1 MIRRDFLKLAP
12 AAALPLM
19 AQAPV
24 VFPMG
29 YNTYCLRALRFT
41 DSQHLDFAAAQKLD
55 AIFLQDSVDPL
66 AQDPA
71 HWKEVRAKAADLK
84 LHLESGG
91 AGILPKSPDQIDASI
106 ATLRKN
112 IVRAQ
117 ALGSPIVRAVIA
129 SDRAALPKGVPP
141 EAHLE
146 TVLKILKAVR
156 QQVLD
161 AHVKIAME
169 VHKDFSAWEHR
180 QLIETAGPEMV
191 GSYLDT
197 GNPVFMMEDPL
208 TTVEE
213 LGRYAVTLHLRDS
226 VVYETK
232 RGIAV
237 QWVPLGEG
245 VVDFGQILARAR
257 ELCPQVHVFIKPITG
272 RPPVILPIYE
282 TGFWKDYQRT
292 RARDLARFLKL
303 AREGRPYEGHVV
315 IEDLQNQAV
324 PPHFVE
330 AVKYQQREHMERS
343 IAYGKEKLNLG
354 RRWRAL

>member
-1 MIRRDFLKLAP
+1 MIRRRDVLKL
-12 AAALPLM
+12 AALPLA
-19 AQAPV
+19 AQSPAP
-24 VFPMG
+24 FPMG
-29 YNTYCLRALRFT
+29 YNTYCLRALRWT
-41 DSQHLDFAAAQKLD
+41 DAQHLEFASAQKLD
-55 AIFLQDSVDPL
+55 AIFLQDSLDPL

-91 AGILPKSPDQIDASI
+91 GGILPKTVDQIDASI

-117 ALGSPIVRAVIA
+117 ALGSPVVRAVIA
-129 SDRAALPKGVPP
+129 SDRASLPKDGPP
-141 EAHLE
+141 EKHLE
-146 TVLKILKAVR
+146 TILKMLKAVR

-161 AHVKIAME
+161 ANVKIAIE
-169 VHKDFSAWEHR
+169 VHKDFNAWEHR
-180 QLIETAGPEMV
+180 QLIETAGRDFV

-245 VVDFGQILARAR
+245 VVDFPAILARAR
-257 ELCPQVHVFIKPITG
+257 ELCPQVHVYIKPITG
-272 RPPVILPIYE
+272 RPPAILPIYE

-292 RARDLARFLKL
+292 RASDLARFLKL
-303 AREGRPYEGHVV
+303 ARDGHPYEGHVV
-315 IEDLQNQAV
+315 IEDLQNRQV
-324 PPHFVE
+324 PPQFVD

-343 IAYGKEKLNLG
+343 ITYGKQRLNLG
-354 RRWRAL
+354 RRWRG

>member
-1 MIRRDFLKLAP
+1 MNRRDFLLASATVP
-12 AAALPLM
+12 VSF
-19 AQAPV
+19 AQTGTP
-24 VFPMG
+24 FPMG
-29 YNTYCLRALRFT
+29 YNTYCLRALRWT
-41 DSQHLDFAAAQKLD
+41 DAQHLEFAAAQKLD

-66 AQDPA
+66 SQDPA
-71 HWKEVRAKAADLK
+71 HWKEVRAKAGQLG

-91 AGILPKSPDQIDASI
+91 AGMLPKSLDQIDASI

-112 IVRAQ
+112 VIRAQ
-117 ALGSPIVRAVIA
+117 ALGSPIVRGVIA
-129 SDRAALPKGVPP
+129 SDRASLPKGVPP

-146 TVLKILKAVR
+146 TILKILKAVR
-156 QQVLD
+156 TQVLD
-161 AHVKIAME
+161 AQVKIAIE
-169 VHKDFSAWEHR
+169 VHKDFSAWEFR
-180 QLIETAGPEMV
+180 ELVEAAGTDFV
-191 GSYLDT
+191 GIYLDT

-232 RGIAV
+232 RGIVV

-245 VVDFGQILARAR
+245 VVDFPQILARAR
-257 ELCPQVHVFIKPITG
+257 ELCPKVHVYIKPITG
-272 RPPVILPIYE
+272 RPPAILPIYE
-282 TGFWKDYQRT
+282 TGFWKDYQRV

-315 IEDLQNQAV
+315 IEDLQNQTV

-343 IAYGKEKLNLG
+343 IAYGKQQLG
-354 RRWRAL
+354 LGERWRRA

>member
-1 MIRRDFLKLAP
+1 MIRRDFLKLAS
-12 AAALPLM
+12 ALPLA
-19 AQAPV
+19 AQTPAP
-24 VFPMG
+24 FPMG
-29 YNTYCLRALRFT
+29 YNTYCLRALRWT
-41 DSQHLDFAAAQKLD
+41 DAQHFEFAAAQKLD
-55 AIFLQDSVDPL
+55 AIFLQDSLDPL
-66 AQDPA
+66 SQDPA
-71 HWKEVRAKAADLK
+71 HWKEVRAKAAELK

-91 AGILPKSPDQIDASI
+91 AGILPKTIDQLDASI
-106 ATLRKN
+106 AALRKN
-112 IVRAQ
+112 VVRAQ

-129 SDRAALPKGVPP
+129 SDRASLPPGVPQ
-141 EAHLE
+141 EKHLE

-161 AHVKIAME
+161 AGVKIAIE
-169 VHKDFSAWEHR
+169 VHKDFNAWEHR
-180 QLIETAGPEMV
+180 ELIEAAGKDFV

-245 VVDFGQILARAR
+245 VVDFPAILARAR
-257 ELCPQVHVFIKPITG
+257 QLCPNVHVYIKPITG
-272 RPPVILPIYE
+272 RPPAILPIYE

-292 RARDLARFLKL
+292 RASDLARFLKL
-303 AREGRPYEGHVV
+303 ARDGRPYEGHVV
-315 IEDLQNQAV
+315 IEDLQNRAV
-324 PPHFVE
+324 PAQFVD

-354 RRWRAL
+354 RRWRG